1 MVRGQPHK
9 NHVTEVHFLGY
20 ILSTSQLDHKHY
32 RVSLSSNLRPSL
44 LRVIHKLQLWINH
57 TKLFP
62 SKSIFSATHCKYH
75 NWLIIITRY
84 LYPRIFIHHDYGSS
98 RNLWLWVNHIKHG
111 LCNVTDQGM
120 QSISLGHYV
129 ACFMKSA

>member
-9 NHVTEVHFLGY
+9 KHVTEVHLLGC
-20 ILSTSQLDHKHY
+20 IFSTSQLDHKHY

-44 LRVIHKLQLWINH
+44 LWVIHKLQLWINH
-57 TKLFP
+57 TKLFR
-62 SKSIFSATHCKYH
+62 SKSIFQATHCKYH

-98 RNLWLWVNHIKHG
+98 ENLWLWVNHIKPFY
-111 LCNVTDQGM
+111 
-120 QSISLGHYV
+120 SLAHVQQNFLRRETYTIGTI
-129 ACFMKSA
+129 AS